1 MTNDIDILAFG
12 AHPDDVELSVG
23 GTLLAARARGQS
35 VVIVDLTRGEKGT
48 RGDAV
53 IRAREAAAAAML
65 LDVRER
71 EQLDL
76 PDCGVLLNEESR
88 LRVIASIRRWRP
100 RIVIAPDEEDL
111 HPDHAATGR
120 LVREAAFLAGVGKLG
135 SGAPHRPRGTLSVF
149 MHQLREPDF
158 IVDISA
164 HFARKREAC
173 LAYKSQFHDPASTEP
188 ETYIARPE
196 FFTWWE
202 ARARTFGH
210 AIGAEFG
217 EGFLHKGPLRIDDPV
232 ALFAHPGRYPSTKA
246 GA

>member
-1 MTNDIDILAFG
+1 MSQDIDILAFG

-48 RGDAV
+48 RGDAAT
-53 IRAREAAAAAML
+53 RAREAAAAAAL
-65 LDVRER
+65 LDVQARD
-71 EQLDL
+71 QLEL

-88 LRVIASIRRWRP
+88 LRVIGSIRRWRP
-100 RIVIAPDEEDL
+100 RLVIAPDEEDL
-111 HPDHAATGR
+111 HPDHAWTGR
-120 LVREAAFLAGVGKLG
+120 LVREACFLAGVAKLG
-135 SGAPHRPRGTLSVF
+135 SGTPHRPRGVLSAF
-149 MHQLREPDF
+149 MHHVREPDLV
-158 IVDISA
+158 VDISA
-164 HFARKREAC
+164 HFARKKEAC
-173 LAYKSQFHDPASTEP
+173 LAYRSQFHDPASTEP
-188 ETYIARPE
+188 ATYIARPE

-217 EGFLHKGPLRIDDPV
+217 EGFLHKGPLCIDDPL

-246 GA
+246 EA